1 MVCTGIDILIKNNF
15 KALSDRHVGLL
26 INQASV
32 DRNLIPIIDHF
43 VNCKS
48 FAVKALFGPQHG
60 ISGTT
65 QDNMIEWKSFY
76 DAARKLPAYSLYGE
90 VRKPTAPMLDGI
102 DTMVIDL
109 PDVGSRYYTFLW
121 TALLTL
127 QACGEKGIKVI
138 LLDRPNPLGGTTI
151 EGPLLDEEYKSFVGL
166 YPLVVRH
173 GMTIGEI
180 MTMIVD
186 EQAISVDLQVVKL
199 TGWRREMWFDES
211 GLPWVM
217 PSPNMPTL
225 DSAIVYP
232 GFCLL
237 EGTNLS
243 EGRGTTR
250 PFELFGAPFID
261 PGVIVEDLRREA
273 LAGVV
278 FRPACFEPTFQKHSG
293 KVCGGAQMHVIN
305 RKKFSS
311 LAAVAALLK
320 AVQRRYPGH
329 FRWKEPPYEYEY
341 EKLPFDILAGGTRL
355 RHHIEQDAPLS
366 EITAE
371 WKKDERAFR
380 ARRKKYLLY
389 E

>member
-1 MVCTGIDILIKNNF
+1 V
-15 KALSDRHVGLL
+15 V
-26 INQASV
+26 
-32 DRNLIPIIDHF
+32 
-43 VNCKS
+43 
-48 FAVKALFGPQHG
+48 
-60 ISGTT
+60 
-65 QDNMIEWKSFY
+65 
-76 DAARKLPAYSLYGE
+76 
-90 VRKPTAPMLDGI
+90 
-102 DTMVIDL
+102 
-109 PDVGSRYYTFLW
+109 
-121 TALLTL
+121 
-127 QACGEKGIKVI
+127 
-138 LLDRPNPLGGTTI
+138 LLDRPNPLGGATV
-151 EGPLLDEEYKSFVGL
+151 EGPMLDERYHSFVGL
-166 YPLVVRH
+166 YPLVIRH

-186 EQAISVDLQVVKL
+186 EQAIPVNLEVVKL
-199 TGWRREMWFDES
+199 TGWRRESWFDES

-261 PGVIVEDLRREA
+261 PYAIVEDLRHED

-278 FRPACFEPTFQKHSG
+278 FRPAYFEPTFQKHSG
-293 KVCGGAQMHVIN
+293 KICGGAQMHVMN

-311 LAAVAALLK
+311 LATVVALLK

-355 RHHIEQDAPLS
+355 RHHIEQDTPLS

-371 WKKDERAFR
+371 WKKDEKAFR